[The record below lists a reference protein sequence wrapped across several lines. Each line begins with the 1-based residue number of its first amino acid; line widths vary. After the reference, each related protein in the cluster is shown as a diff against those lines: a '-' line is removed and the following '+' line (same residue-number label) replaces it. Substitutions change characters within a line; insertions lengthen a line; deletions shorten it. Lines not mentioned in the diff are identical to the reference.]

1 MSNAIFTP
9 KRPVN
14 EPVKDYVAGSI
25 ERIQLDETIAKL
37 KSEVIDIPMY
47 INGNEITSSEKIKIV
62 TPHNHNHTLG
72 LYNKG
77 KKEHV
82 TMAIDAALNARKQW
96 ANMSWEHRASI
107 FLKAADLIAGKYRA
121 KLNAATMLGQSKSVH
136 QTEIDSVCESVDFL
150 RFNVHF
156 ISEI

>member
-47 INGNEITSSEKIKIV
+47 INGNEITSSEKIAKIIR
-62 TPHNHNHTLG
+62 
-72 LYNKG
+72 
-77 KKEHV
+77 
-82 TMAIDAALNARKQW
+82 M
-96 ANMSWEHRASI
+96 ANM
-107 FLKAADLIAGKYRA
+107 L
-121 KLNAATMLGQSKSVH
+121 
-136 QTEIDSVCESVDFL
+136 
-150 RFNVHF
+150 F
-156 ISEI
+156 ICLW